1 MKITDLEI
9 DLKAINDLAV
19 ELNKSSISLE
29 EFTNKSTLL
38 EGLGNTVNLLIA
50 NKVLKSGDVHA
61 FVQQKLER
69 IFWGKELTPTEVL
82 FEQTFGVAIGEVTDT
97 LLCELLL
104 FLTQKKTIT
113 LPTLP
118 NRDVL
123 FNTILLSILNLHML
137 ISQKSTFRNE
147 VKRVYTR
154 GIKNGFKQTKDRTK

>member
-1 MKITDLEI
+1 MKIADLEI
-9 DLKAINDLAV
+9 DLKTVNDLAI
-19 ELNKSSISLE
+19 ELNKRSVKADDFVSKEVLLNSLA
-29 EFTNKSTLL
+29 
-38 EGLGNTVNLLIA
+38 NTVNLLIA
-50 NKVLKSGDVHA
+50 NKVLKNGDVHA

-82 FEQTFGVAIGEVTDT
+82 FEQTFGVAVGEVSDT

-104 FLTQKKTIT
+104 FLTQKKTVT

-123 FNTILLSILNLHML
+123 FNTILLNILNLHML

-147 VKRVYTR
+147 VKRVYTKAVR
-154 GIKNGFKQTKDRTK
+154 NGFRQTKDRTK